1 VESLAIDPAFWSG
14 RHVFL
19 TGHTGFK
26 GSWLALWLTKLG
38 AHVTGYS
45 LAPNTQ
51 PNHFDAIDLGSI
63 VTSHIGD
70 IRDLETLRSAMT
82 AATPDVVFHLAAQPL
97 VRESFAN
104 PIETYATNVMGT
116 ANVLESVR
124 SCPTVK
130 SVVVITTD
138 KVYENKEWEWGYR
151 ENDRLGGFDPY
162 SNSKACAEL
171 VTSSYTQSFFPP
183 EEHATHGVGIATAR
197 AGNVFGGGDWA
208 KDRLIPD
215 LVRAYEAKVAPVI
228 RYPGAVRPWQHVLEP
243 LSGYLMLARALYEHG
258 PRFGGAFNFGPR
270 DTDVQTVKT
279 ICEILG
285 GMLGDPQRW
294 VLDDRVNPHEAGYLK
309 LDISKAMAQ
318 LGWEPKTN
326 LNQGLKLAGEWY
338 KKFAKGA
345 EAMELT
351 LHDITAFEAISKH
364 SQFDL

>member
-14 RHVFL
+14 KRVFL

-63 VTSHIGD
+63 VDSHIGD
-70 IRDLETLRSAMT
+70 IRDLETLRSAMVT
-82 AATPDVVFHLAAQPL
+82 AKPDVVFHLAAQPL

-162 SNSKACAEL
+162 SNSKACTEL
-171 VTSSYTQSFFPP
+171 VTSSYTQSFFHPD
-183 EEHATHGVGIATAR
+183 EHSTHGVGIATAR

-215 LVRAYEAKVAPVI
+215 LIRAHESGVAPVI
-228 RYPGAVRPWQHVLEP
+228 RYPGSVRPWQHVLEP
-243 LSGYLMLARALYEHG
+243 LRGYLVLARALYDQ
-258 PRFGGAFNFGPR
+258 GAAHSGSFNFGPHDSDAR
-270 DTDVQTVKT
+270 NVKT
-279 ICEILG
+279 ICELVSGYLG
-285 GMLGDPQRW
+285 NSGEWQM
-294 VLDDRVNPHEAGYLK
+294 DDANNPHEAGFLK
-309 LDISKAMAQ
+309 LDISKAKAD

-326 LNQGLKLAGEWY
+326 LEQGLELAVDWY
-338 KKFAKGA
+338 TQFSTGVNVR
-345 EAMELT
+345 ELS
-351 LHDITAFEAISKH
+351 LNSIAHFESR
-364 SQFDL
+364 